1 MLNEILSQFGLDS
14 NEYLIQKFGTGLIN
28 NTWKV
33 ADFQHNNRFIL
44 QQINSNVF
52 KSPNDIA
59 ENINNVSRYLAQH
72 HKDYLFVSP
81 LPTVAGNYIYNQNDE
96 KYFRLFPY
104 VKDSITIDTVQTAGE
119 ALEAAKAFGKF
130 THLLADFNPSKL
142 RYTLADFHNLTIR
155 FKQFR
160 DAVKTADKDKLII
173 ASNLIATANHHQD
186 IAQQYELIIKEQLI
200 PLRVIHHDTKISNIL
215 FDQNKKGLCVIDLDT
230 VMPGYFISDVGDMM
244 RTYLS
249 PYNEEEQ
256 DFNKIEVR
264 KTIFE
269 AIVQGYFMEMGTAL
283 TQTEKHLFVYSGKFM
298 IYMQALRF
306 LTDYLNNDIY
316 YHAKYPE
323 HNLVR
328 AQNQFTL
335 LQKYVALEPEFQQIV
350 QSFNQ

>member
-1 MLNEILSQFGLDS
+1 MLNEILNQFGLNS

-33 ADFQHNNRFIL
+33 ADLENNDRFIL
-44 QQINSNVF
+44 QQINSHVF

-59 ENINNVSRYLAQH
+59 ENISKVSKYLAQH
-72 HKDYLFVSP
+72 HKDYLFVSA
-81 LPTVAGNYIYNQNDE
+81 LPTIAGDYVYNQNDE
-96 KYFRLFPY
+96 KYLRLFPY
-104 VKDSITIDTVQTAGE
+104 VKDSITIDTVQTAGQ
-119 ALEAAKAFGKF
+119 ALEAAKAFGRF
-130 THLLADFNPSKL
+130 TNLLADFNTSEL

-155 FKQFR
+155 FKQFQ
-160 DAVKTADKDKLII
+160 DAVKTADKDRLM
-173 ASNLIATANHHQD
+173 AATNLIAIADRHQD
-186 IAQQYELIIKEQLI
+186 IAHQYESIIKDKLI

-215 FDQNKKGLCVIDLDT
+215 FDQNQKGLCVIDLDT

-249 PYNEEEQ
+249 PCNEEER
-256 DFNKIEVR
+256 DFDKIEVR
-264 KTIFE
+264 KSVFE
-269 AIVQGYFMEMGTAL
+269 AIVQGYFMEMGAAL
-283 TQTEKHLFVYSGKFM
+283 TRTEKDLFVYSGKFM

-328 AQNQFTL
+328 AKNQFTL
-335 LQKYVALEPEFQQIV
+335 LKKYVALEPEFQQIV
-350 QSFNQ
+350 QSFNR